1 MESRSGP
8 TLERFARVSK
18 EDVVMAMSRA
28 RSTHSVG
35 VDEIPMSV
43 LKRLGDGIAPYVT
56 VLANAVLAGQ
66 WWPPSWKQAEV
77 HPLWKKKGSKNDPST
92 YRPISLLPAIA
103 RLVERLIAQQLKAHI
118 RGMLPAFQH
127 GFRAKHS
134 CLTALIQ
141 LINQVARA
149 RDAGEMV
156 AVASA
161 DLAGAFD
168 TVDHEVLIEKL
179 EKRCGL
185 RGSALAFVE
194 GYLEGREQRTVMSGE
209 RKSGW
214 RAVPCGVP
222 QGSVLGPL
230 LFALYTLDVGENVQ
244 DARIV
249 QYADDMTLVVRLA
262 PEPSKTQLLLS
273 ASPKMLKRAAGLA
286 LACQMGNH
294 KIPPKQTIK
303 VLGVILDER
312 LSWEQHN
319 AAAAGRAIGAARAVK
334 RACRHIEGAEERAK
348 FYRALSHPHLDYC
361 QAALAA
367 PTEAAVDSLR
377 KAYNRTARMA
387 VRTARSAPARAKL
400 KWPRWE
406 RRRAAACAAFVAK
419 VHAEEEP
426 PVLKELF
433 PATLAESQQGMRTRA
448 ATRGDLVEPR
458 SHRAVGEKAFSI
470 WAPRVLNQVLND
482 EVFDDCSS
490 EEDEEQG
497 QGARS
502 EGA

>member
-1 MESRSGP
+1 MESRSVP
-8 TLERFARVSK
+8 TLERFARVTR
-18 EDVVMAMSRA
+18 EDVVWAISQA

-43 LKRLGDGIAPYVT
+43 LKRLGDGIAPYIT

-134 CLTALIQ
+134 CLTALVQ

-185 RGSALAFVE
+185 RGSALAFME

-230 LFALYTLDVGENVQ
+230 LFALYTLDVGENVHG
-244 DARIV
+244 ARIV
-249 QYADDMTLVVRLA
+249 QYADDMTLVVSAKSQQETIALMDQALGQLQEYATASRLA

-273 ASPKMLKRAAGLA
+273 GSPKMLKRAKDLA
-286 LACQMGNH
+286 LACQMGNQ
-294 KIPPKQTIK
+294 KITPKQTIK

-348 FYRALSHPHLDYC
+348 FYKALSHPHLDYC

-400 KWPRWE
+400 KWPRWG
-406 RRRAAACAAFVAK
+406 RRRAAARAAFVAK

-433 PATLAESQQGMRTRA
+433 
-448 ATRGDLVEPR
+448 
-458 SHRAVGEKAFSI
+458 
-470 WAPRVLNQVLND
+470 
-482 EVFDDCSS
+482 
-490 EEDEEQG
+490 
-497 QGARS
+497 
-502 EGA
+502 